1 MQRTQALN
9 RYWPGFAV
17 TIVIALAASFVASAW
32 GGPQLLYALLFGLG
46 FHFLAHEPQC
56 VPGVQF
62 CSSTLLRIGVALL
75 GARITLG
82 QVAALGVAPL
92 VLVLCAMVATIGLGW
107 LLSRWLRRPV
117 AEGILSGGAVAICG
131 ASAALAISAVL
142 PRTRDNEQYTL
153 LTVLGVTSLSTAAMV
168 IYPLLARLGGLPDEA
183 VGVFLGG
190 AIHDVAQ
197 VVGAGYSISNTA
209 GDTATIVKLTRVA
222 FLVPF
227 VLAIALCFG
236 ARGASGQLAAPR
248 LPVFLGGFVVLM
260 LLNSAGLIPA
270 LMADHLNTLS
280 RICLVMAIAASGVKT
295 SVRALASLGWKPVVM
310 LVAETLWIAS
320 LMLVGLWLLQAPG
333 HTA

>member
-1 MQRTQALN
+1 MQQVQALN

-17 TIVIALAASFVASAW
+17 TIVIALAASFAASAW
-32 GGPQLLYALLFGLG
+32 GGPQLLYAMLFGLG

-56 VPGVQF
+56 MPGVQF

-75 GARITLG
+75 GVRITFG
-82 QVAALGVAPL
+82 QVAALGAAPL
-92 VLVLCAMVATIGLGW
+92 ALVLCAMVTTIGLGW
-107 LLSRWLRRPV
+107 VLSRWLRRP
-117 AEGILSGGAVAICG
+117 ASEGVLSGGAVAICG

-153 LTVLGVTSLSTAAMV
+153 LTVLGVTSLSTVAMV
-168 IYPLLARLGGLPDEA
+168 AYPLMARLGGLPDTA
-183 VGVFLGG
+183 AGIFLGG

-197 VVGAGYSISNTA
+197 VVGAGYSISSTA

-236 ARGASGQLAAPR
+236 RHGTPGPRTVPRPPAFLA
-248 LPVFLGGFVVLM
+248 GFVALM

-270 LMADHLNTLS
+270 LVIDQLNALS
-280 RICLVMAIAASGVKT
+280 RGCLVMAIAALGVKT
-295 SVRALASLGWKPVVM
+295 SMRALASLGWKPVVM
-310 LVAETLWIAS
+310 LVAETLWIAA
-320 LMLVGLWLLQAPG
+320 LMLAGLWFLQGPG
-333 HTA
+333 R